1 MKKIITHPSL
11 IYADDLKDICAPLK
25 ALGIDYFAHVNVDEK
40 SRFSALGMKP
50 EFVKLYF
57 EKKYYNYDIHMMNS
71 RLSEEYV
78 IWDTVERDRG
88 SKNLYDDLSSFSI
101 GHTFTVIQNNNS
113 SKDCYHFAA
122 KLGNEG
128 INNRYLQHVDL
139 LKKFMMH
146 FTEKVSRRKELKSAY
161 DVKFGIS
168 KENAGY
174 FVTNEI
180 PDADNHRFLDT
191 IKIEKIYINSSEY
204 LTKRE
209 FECLH
214 WLSMGKTAEEVGL
227 IMAITPR
234 TIKAHIAN
242 IKMKLNCRT
251 QFQLGLVYSR
261 LRSILLDDLLIT
273 S

>member
-11 IYADDLKDICAPLK
+11 KFADDLKDICSPLRS
-25 ALGIDYFAHVNVDEK
+25 LGIEYFAHVNLDEK
-40 SRFSALGMKP
+40 SRFSALGMQP

-57 EKKYYNYDIHMMNS
+57 EKQYYNYDIHMMSS
-71 RLSEEYV
+71 RLPEEYV
-78 IWDTVERDRG
+78 IWDTVERARETK
-88 SKNLYDDLSSFSI
+88 SLHDDLSSFSI
-101 GHTFTVIQNNNS
+101 GHTFTVIQNNNN

-139 LKKFMMH
+139 LKKFIMH
-146 FTEKVSRRKELKSAY
+146 FTEKVSNRKELKSAY
-161 DVKFGIS
+161 NVKFEMSGES
-168 KENAGY
+168 SGY
-174 FVTNEI
+174 FVTNDI
-180 PDADNHRFLDT
+180 PDADSHRFLHA
-191 IKIEKIYINSSEY
+191 IKIEKIYVNSSSY

-227 IMAITPR
+227 IMSITAR

-242 IKMKLNCRT
+242 IKTKLNCRT
-251 QFQLGLVYSR
+251 QFQLGLNYSR
-261 LRSILLDDLLIT
+261 LRAILLDDLLVT
-273 S
+273 D